1 MTAEQVQLIKD
12 TVCKGATNDELKL
25 FMYQCERTGLD
36 PLVRQIYAVKRWDAK
51 LQREVMTVQTS
62 IDGMR
67 LVAQRTGDYTGQ
79 EGPYWC
85 GDDGQWTDVWLQETP
100 PAAAKVGVKR
110 KGFETT
116 LFAVARWDSYVQT
129 YKDKKTQQWETSPM
143 WKKMPDL
150 MIAKCAE
157 FLALRKAFP
166 QELSGLYG
174 AEEMHSATEPK
185 DVQPAAPAIT
195 QPPATPALATE
206 PAEYILPFTKGFKG
220 KKIKDISKENLKE
233 ILDWCIEKNT
243 FHEFQDKAIAYLDS
257 QEAAPVQQPLEAPEI
272 DTNEE
277 LSPVPTDPDQAEYSE
292 DEKAAFLNT
301 PDPKL

>member
-12 TVCKGATNDELKL
+12 TVCRGSTNDELKL

-51 LQREVMTVQTS
+51 LGRETMTVQTS

-67 LVAQRTGDYTGQ
+67 LVAQRTGDYQGQ
-79 EGPYWC
+79 EGPLWC
-85 GDDGQWTDVWLQETP
+85 GDDGQWTDVWLYEKP
-100 PAAAKVGVKR
+100 PRAAKVGVMR
-110 KGFETT
+110 TGFKTT
-116 LFAVARWDSYVQT
+116 LWATARWESYVQT
-129 YKDKKTQQWETSPM
+129 KKDGTATMM
-143 WKKMPDL
+143 WSKMPDL

-195 QPPATPALATE
+195 PPPASPALATE

-277 LSPVPTDPDQAEYSE
+277 LGPVPTDPDQADPN
-292 DEKAAFLNT
+292 DEAAKEAFLNT